1 MPAPRTAPRHGTA
14 STAPAPSGPG
24 GGREPSPFSHRGF
37 RRLFLAAAVSQTG
50 TQITVLAVPVIAV
63 TTLDAGPAAVG
74 TLGAL
79 GTAAF
84 LVVGLP
90 AGAWVDRWR
99 RRRVM
104 IAADL
109 VRAALFAWVPL
120 AAWLGVLALWQLY
133 AVVLC
138 AGTATVFFDVA
149 SMSLLPGL
157 LGRDRLLRANGALSG
172 MYATS
177 EVAGLT
183 AGGLLVQTLTAPV
196 ALLIDLGSY
205 LWSAVCLRGV
215 PERSDGP
222 PRPAG
227 TTLPRE
233 VGEGLRYVLRHPVLR
248 PALLEGACINA
259 GAQLCFTLL
268 PVLFLRDLRLS
279 EGALGA
285 YLAAGGVGV
294 FVGST
299 AARAVG
305 ERLGQGRALW
315 LVGLVTTPAV
325 ALVPLVDRG
334 ALLWVTAA
342 AWIAVTFRVG
352 VNTVIKAS
360 FRQRVTPDRLLG
372 RMNATFRFLLT
383 GSLAIGSAAG
393 GLLAQVAGVRAALWA
408 GAALLGPSWL
418 IIRFSAVSGMRT
430 LDGDARV
437 QETVQEPDH
446 RAVPEPGHDS
456 GPEADHRAA
465 PGPDPADTPEAPPAT
480 GHRALHDTDQ
490 HDTDQGAVHGKDP
503 CDG

>member
-1 MPAPRTAPRHGTA
+1 MTADEKAA
-14 STAPAPSGPG
+14 SAAAPARPAAPD
-24 GGREPSPFSHRGF
+24 GGREPSPFGDRGF

-50 TQITVLAVPVIAV
+50 TQVTALAVPVLAV

-74 TLGAL
+74 GLGAL
-79 GTAAF
+79 STAAF

-104 IAADL
+104 IVADL
-109 VRAALFAWVPL
+109 VRAALLAWVPV

-133 AVVLC
+133 AVVVC
-138 AGTATVFFDVA
+138 TGVATVFFDV
-149 SMSLLPGL
+149 SSLSLLPGL

-183 AGGLLVQTLTAPV
+183 AGGVLVQTLTAPV
-196 ALLIDLGSY
+196 ALLLDIASY
-205 LWSAVCLRGV
+205 LWSAACLRGIPARV
-215 PERSDGP
+215 DGR

-227 TTLPRE
+227 TTLLRE
-233 VGEGLRYVLRHPVLR
+233 VGEGLRYVLGHPVLR

-259 GAQLCFTLL
+259 GAQMCFTLL
-268 PVLFLRDLRLS
+268 PVLFLRDLHLS

-294 FVGST
+294 FAGST
-299 AARAVG
+299 AARALG

-315 LVGLVTTPAV
+315 LVGLAAMPAV

-334 ALLWVTAA
+334 PLLWVTAV

-383 GSLAIGSAAG
+383 GSLTVGAALG
-393 GLLAQVAGVRAALWA
+393 GLLAQGAGVRSALWA

-418 IIRFSAVSGMRT
+418 IIRFSAVRTLRT
-430 LDGDARV
+430 LDG
-437 QETVQEPDH
+437 
-446 RAVPEPGHDS
+446 G
-456 GPEADHRAA
+456 
-465 PGPDPADTPEAPPAT
+465 
-480 GHRALHDTDQ
+480 L
-490 HDTDQGAVHGKDP
+490 HGKDP
-503 CDG
+503 SDA